1 MAKSRKAEIGKKVGL
16 GFLETVIHVCV
27 YIIVIF
33 VFIRAATLGF
43 DFSYHVFGD
52 PAMSKYNQNTV
63 SFEVAEGSVTKD
75 VASQLE
81 DAGLIKYKTACV
93 IKVKLSKLDNSLV
106 PGTYELSPSM
116 TSSQI
121 LAILTTPTEENS
133 AGTGM
138 QAGEDASG
146 TITNESVSESET
158 GESEAGE
165 QQ

>member
-1 MAKSRKAEIGKKVGL
+1 
-16 GFLETVIHVCV
+16 
-27 YIIVIF
+27 
-33 VFIRAATLGF
+33 
-43 DFSYHVFGD
+43 
-52 PAMSKYNQNTV
+52 
-63 SFEVAEGSVTKD
+63 
-75 VASQLE
+75 
-81 DAGLIKYKTACV
+81 
-93 IKVKLSKLDNSLV
+93 
-106 PGTYELSPSM
+106 M

>member
-81 DAGLIKYKTACV
+81 DAGLIKYKTAFV

-106 PGTYELSPSM
+106 PGTY
-116 TSSQI
+116 
-121 LAILTTPTEENS
+121 
-133 AGTGM
+133 
-138 QAGEDASG
+138 
-146 TITNESVSESET
+146 
-158 GESEAGE
+158 
-165 QQ
+165 